1 MTEKLQ
7 LYHCQ
12 VCTNL
17 TEVIVSGVGEL
28 VCCGKPMVLMEPQ
41 KMDEEML
48 HEKHVPVFT
57 KIDDGSVEIRV
68 GSIPHPMENEHYIQF
83 IEAISQDKKSVHQ
96 RYLNP
101 GETPSMNLKNA
112 EGKMSAREF
121 CNIHGL
127 WEGESD

>member
-12 VCTNL
+12 ICTNL

-57 KIDDGSVEIRV
+57 KVDDGSVEIRV

-83 IEAISQDKKSVHQ
+83 IEAISQDKKSVQ
-96 RYLNP
+96 RGCSERTRLRSYGHSQAASSLYALHNRRDLS
-101 GETPSMNLKNA
+101 GAS
-112 EGKMSAREF
+112 SR
-121 CNIHGL
+121 C
-127 WEGESD
+127 